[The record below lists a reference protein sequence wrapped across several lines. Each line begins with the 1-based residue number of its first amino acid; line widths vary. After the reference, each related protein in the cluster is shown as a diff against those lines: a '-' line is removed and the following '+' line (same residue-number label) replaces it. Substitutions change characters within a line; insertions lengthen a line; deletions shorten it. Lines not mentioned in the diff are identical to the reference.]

1 MKIEKKDVLLVVA
14 CALGG
19 FILVVIAIPDPFTA
33 IVAGIPSGALGGCVA
48 CIFRH
53 FVRSKSQPKEQA

>member
-19 FILVVIAIPDPFTA
+19 FILVLIAIPDPFTA
-33 IVAGIPSGALGGCVA
+33 IVAGIPCGALGGCIA
-48 CIFRH
+48 CVVRQ
-53 FVRSKSQPKEQA
+53 FVNTKKTDT

>member
-19 FILVVIAIPDPFTA
+19 FILVLIAIPDPFTA
-33 IVAGIPSGALGGCVA
+33 IVAGIPSGTLGGCIA
-48 CIFRH
+48 CVVRQ
-53 FVRSKSQPKEQA
+53 FVNTKQTDT